1 MKLFLQIAFCMAI
14 SIYTNNSFSQLA
26 ISAIPKSFGLNSFT
40 NTDLKILDS
49 INKDSLLAED
59 AITDKYKDI
68 PWRFGKIVNVNY
80 SLENCGFW
88 NILPNGDKIWK
99 LKIIT
104 PNAVSININYSL
116 FHIPDGALFFL
127 YTPDKKQVLG
137 AFTSINH
144 NPDGQF
150 ATSPLETN
158 SVILEYYEPANATFN
173 GSIEISEIVY
183 GYRSLKD
190 KAKGYL
196 DSEPCNVNVV
206 CDSILWKPEMRSVV
220 MLLTSGNSRYCSG
233 ALVNN
238 TKQDSKPY
246 ILTANHCG
254 TSTNHIVMFGYWS
267 QFCGSTQDG
276 PTNKTLQGCYIR
288 ASDSPS
294 DFRLLEML
302 NTPPTNYNVYYAG
315 WNALNETPMQSTG
328 IHHPSGDVMK
338 ISHDMD
344 SAFQSGYYSAGNN
357 HWMVAD
363 WDSGTTEGGSSGSPL
378 FDQLHRI
385 VGQLHGGN
393 ASCGN
398 NEMDYYGKFSYSWNT
413 DTDTLKQL
421 KHWLD
426 PDNLGV
432 NSLDGYS
439 PILSSYNLDAAALY
453 IGNLNNKICG
463 DSIKPIVYFR
473 NNGNSTLTSID
484 LIYSYNG
491 LPSSTITWTGSL
503 LPYQTS
509 KINLPSSAPSK
520 GLHKLAIT
528 LKKPNN
534 GIDQFFPND
543 TLQKIFFVNND
554 PHFLNIEINTDSYG
568 SETSWE
574 ILDVQNNTIS
584 SGGPYNDVNGGET
597 INHTVC
603 LYDGCF
609 KFVIKDSFG
618 DGYCCAFGNG
628 SFFLTDPNSNDTLAS
643 DNIFNAS
650 SDTFLFCLGDSCSL
664 FLTAFVQF
672 ANPGFNDGLINL
684 NVIGGSG
691 NYNYAWSNSQTT
703 QDISNLTTGTY
714 KVIVTDLIY
723 GCSDSLSVV
732 IGSTNG
738 IASMQNNQNWKIYPN
753 PFTNTLNIE
762 ANNAKEIS
770 ITDITGKIIFSENY
784 NPYKKH
790 IDLTQLGSGIYF
802 LSISNK
808 QQGLFSS
815 FKIVKQ

>member
-1 MKLFLQIAFCMAI
+1 MRIQLKLYFLPIFLLFAI
-14 SIYTNNSFSQLA
+14 YSYGQLS
-26 ISAIPKSFGLNSFT
+26 ISATPKSFSETITSEIETKF
-40 NTDLKILDS
+40 IAP
-49 INKDSLLAED
+49 INKDSLREED
-59 AITDKYKDI
+59 KITDKHKDI
-68 PWRFGKIVNVNY
+68 PWRFGHPVSVNF
-80 SLENCGFW
+80 SLKNSGTW
-88 NILPNGDKIWK
+88 SILHNGDKIWR
-99 LKIIT
+99 LKIST
-104 PNAVSININYSL
+104 SDAVSININYS
-116 FHIPDGALFFL
+116 FFRIPEGALFFV
-127 YTPDKKQVLG
+127 YTPDKKQILG

-150 ATSPLETN
+150 ATSPLESN
-158 SVILEYYEPANATFN
+158 SVILEYFEPANSAFDGN
-173 GSIEISEIVY
+173 IEISEIVY

-196 DSEPCNVNVV
+196 DSGPCNVNVV
-206 CDSILWKPEMRSVV
+206 CDSIHWKPEMRSVV

-238 TKQDSKPY
+238 TKQDGKPY

-254 TSTNHIVMFGYWS
+254 TNTNHIVMFGYWS

-288 ASDSPS
+288 ANDSPS

-302 NTPPTNYNVYYAG
+302 NTPPTNYNVFYAG

-338 ISHDMD
+338 ISHDND
-344 SAFQSGYYSAGNN
+344 SAFHSGYYNAGNN
-357 HWMVAD
+357 HWMVAN
-363 WDSGTTEGGSSGSPL
+363 WETGTTEGGSSGSPL

-398 NEMDYYGKFSYSWNT
+398 NEMDFYGKFSYSWKT
-413 DTDTLKQL
+413 ESDTLKQL

-426 PDNLGV
+426 PDNLGA

-439 PILSSYNLDAAALY
+439 PIPSSYNLDAAALY

-463 DSIKPIVYFR
+463 DSVKPIIYFR
-473 NNGNSTLTSID
+473 NNGNTTLTSIE
-484 LIYSYNG
+484 LVYSYDG
-491 LPSSTITWTGSL
+491 MPASTILWTGSL

-509 KINLPSSAPSK
+509 KIVLPSSAPSK

-528 LKKPNN
+528 FKKPNN
-534 GIDQFFPND
+534 GFDQFFPND
-543 TLQKIFFVNND
+543 TLQKTFFVNNT

-574 ILDVQNNTIS
+574 ILDVQNKVIS
-584 SGGPYNDVNGGET
+584 TGGPYNDVNGGET
-597 INHTVC
+597 INHSVC

-609 KFVIKDSFG
+609 KFVIKDSYG
-618 DGYCCAFGNG
+618 DGYCCSFGNG
-628 SFFLTDPNSNDTLAS
+628 SFLLTDPNTNDTLAS
-643 DNIFNAS
+643 DNTFNTS

-664 FLTAFVQF
+664 FLTAFVQY
-672 ANPGFNDGLINL
+672 ANPGFNDGLIDL
-684 NVIGGSG
+684 NVQGGSG
-691 NYNYAWSNSQTT
+691 NYSYAWSNSQTT
-703 QDISNLTTGTY
+703 QDISNLATGTY
-714 KVIVTDLIY
+714 KVLVTDLIY

-738 IASMQNNQNWKIYPN
+738 IIPFQNTLNWKVYPN
-753 PFTNTLNIE
+753 PFTYKLTID
-762 ANNAKEIS
+762 ADNATEIS
-770 ITDITGKIIFSENY
+770 ITDITGKIIFLED
-784 NPYKKH
+784 YKSNKKN
-790 IDLTQLGSGIYF
+790 IDLSQLDAGIYF
-802 LSISNK
+802 LSVSNK

-815 FKIVKQ
+815 FKIIKQ